1 MNKTT
6 IGLTFLTKNN
16 KKIRKK
22 PRQKFRQ
29 NLINKSAV
37 SSPKILTFIQVF
49 LKLQKNVQNLQ
60 QKKSEKFDGF
70 DGQAVSIRITNS

>member
-6 IGLTFLTKNN
+6 IGLKIFTKIN

-22 PRQKFRQ
+22 PRQ

-70 DGQAVSIRITNS
+70 DGQAVSE

>member
-6 IGLTFLTKNN
+6 IGLKIFTKIN

-22 PRQKFRQ
+22 PRQ

-37 SSPKILTFIQVF
+37 SSPEILTFIQVF

-70 DGQAVSIRITNS
+70 DGQAVSI